1 MASSSTSIETHCSN
15 VASCRIRMWFT
26 LDFNDVL
33 FRSGRV
39 HVIPHELGVLELAKD
54 SNTVAGL
61 EKLKRAGV

>member
-1 MASSSTSIETHCSN
+1 
-15 VASCRIRMWFT
+15 MWFT